1 MIIEYKLRKED
12 AEEMV
17 MYGELDNVEN
27 VESYDEILVVVDCET
42 RRVVTYG
49 LDWAGEYLLGDN
61 CYVDVPILED
71 RSRAMELGDSY
82 VSNIEIA
89 NYIDLAKEIP
99 YERALK
105 YVDERRTPE
114 KEEEMLTEKE
124 LQEIA
129 NEVAVVYRNAGKL

>member
-1 MIIEYKLRKED
+1 MTIQYKLRKED

-17 MYGELDNVEN
+17 MYGELANVEN

-49 LDWAGEYLLGDN
+49 LDWEGEHLLGDN

-114 KEEEMLTEKE
+114 EEEEMLTEKE

-129 NEVAVVYRNAGKL
+129 NEIEVAYRIAKN

>member
-17 MYGELDNVEN
+17 MYGELANVEN

-42 RRVVTYG
+42 RKVVTYG
-49 LDWAGEYLLGDN
+49 LDWEGEYLLGDN

-71 RSRAMELGDSY
+71 RAKVMELGDSY

-99 YERALK
+99 YEWALHS
-105 YVDERRTPE
+105 VDERRTPE
-114 KEEEMLTEKE
+114 EEEEMLTEKE

-129 NEVAVVYRNAGKL
+129 NEIEVAYRIAKN